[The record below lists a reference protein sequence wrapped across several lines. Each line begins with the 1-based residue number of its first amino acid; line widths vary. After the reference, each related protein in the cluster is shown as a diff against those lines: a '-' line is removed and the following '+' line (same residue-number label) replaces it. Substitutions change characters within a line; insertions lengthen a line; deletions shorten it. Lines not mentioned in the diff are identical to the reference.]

1 MPSAAS
7 RRPCHAGA
15 RQFQYICNAAAIRD
29 VMAGPIALPKET
41 ALSTTPSLL
50 QVAGLRIAFA
60 ADQGAVE
67 VVHGLDLAVASGETL
82 AVVGESGFGKSATAL
97 AITRL
102 IENTGGRITAGR
114 IGFID
119 RAGRQRDLVQE
130 SQEEMRRLRGAD
142 IAMVFQEPMSSL
154 NPVLKIGD
162 QIAEAVMLHRGLG
175 RTAALAERGDCSNAC
190 ASRKRRANPNAIHSS
205 FPAACANA

>member
-15 RQFQYICNAAAIRD
+15 RQFQYICNAAAVRD

-67 VVHGLDLAVASGETL
+67 VVHGLDLAVASGENSL
-82 AVVGESGFGKSATAL
+82 
-97 AITRL
+97 
-102 IENTGGRITAGR
+102 
-114 IGFID
+114 
-119 RAGRQRDLVQE
+119 
-130 SQEEMRRLRGAD
+130 
-142 IAMVFQEPMSSL
+142 SS
-154 NPVLKIGD
+154 
-162 QIAEAVMLHRGLG
+162 
-175 RTAALAERGDCSNAC
+175 
-190 ASRKRRANPNAIHSS
+190 ASRGSASRRPRWRSRASS
-205 FPAACANA
+205 TTPAAASPPAGSASSIVPAANVTLYKNRRRKCAGCAVRTSRWCSRNR